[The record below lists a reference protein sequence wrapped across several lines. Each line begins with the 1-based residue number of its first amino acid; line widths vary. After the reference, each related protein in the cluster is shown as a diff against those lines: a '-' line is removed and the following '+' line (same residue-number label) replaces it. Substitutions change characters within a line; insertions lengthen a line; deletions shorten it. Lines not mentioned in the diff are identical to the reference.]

1 MRIEFISRNYKES
14 NKIIDIIEKK
24 MTKLDKFFDED
35 ATAKIQLSG
44 LKNDRFTMEISIKQI
59 GMSVPVRA
67 ETTSGNM
74 YENIDI
80 LIPKL
85 ERQMRKYR
93 TRIEARKHKIKGH
106 EVIEEAAPAEI
117 EALSKVVKVKSF
129 NISIITVDDAI
140 AELELLDHNFYV
152 FVDAET
158 NKVSVVYKRNDGNY
172 GLISPEY

>member
-14 NKIIDIIEKK
+14 NKIKDIIEQK
-24 MTKLDKFFDED
+24 MSKLDKFFDD
-35 ATAKIQLSG
+35 GAVAKIQLSG
-44 LKNDRFTMEISIKQI
+44 LKNDRYTMEISIKQI
-59 GMSVPVRA
+59 GMTVPVRA

-80 LIPKL
+80 LVPKL
-85 ERQMRKYR
+85 DRQMRKYR
-93 TRIEARKHKIKGH
+93 TRMDQRKFKNKGQA
-106 EVIEEAAPAEI
+106 VAEESSPAVDE
-117 EALSKVVKVKSF
+117 LSKIVKVKNF
-129 NISIITVDDAI
+129 NISIITMDDAI

-152 FVDAET
+152 FVDANT